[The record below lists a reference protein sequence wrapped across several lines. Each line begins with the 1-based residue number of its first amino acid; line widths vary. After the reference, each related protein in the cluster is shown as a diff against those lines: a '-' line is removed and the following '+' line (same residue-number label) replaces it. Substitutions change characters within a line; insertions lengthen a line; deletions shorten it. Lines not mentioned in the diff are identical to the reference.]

1 MGFRWKLIVAFAAL
15 FVIGGFCGSALTLGV
30 LKSRFPRLVLRN
42 GRNWEEKLMTNLT
55 KSLKLSSEQQAQI
68 KPQIAATFQQ
78 MRTLRHQVMLQ
89 SNDIID
95 QTLQRIESQLNPDQ
109 QQRLERFRARRRE
122 RIQHVLEESKR

>member
-1 MGFRWKLIVAFAAL
+1 MGFRWKLIIAFAAL

-42 GRNWEEKLMTNLT
+42 GRNWEENLMTNLT

-68 KPQIAATFQQ
+68 KPQIAAAFHQ
-78 MRTLRHQVMLQ
+78 MRALRQQVMLQ
-89 SNDIID
+89 SNNIID
-95 QTLQRIESQLNPDQ
+95 QTLQRIESQLDPDQ

-122 RIQHVLEESKR
+122 RIQHVLEGSKP